1 LVVGGGWTGDG
12 GEGRGGEEGNDGRV
26 VGRNTAVKTYVV
38 VVVVWV
44 GVWVAGSMI
53 KFKLGWVGG
62 LVVQKRG
69 RIQYQTKTHVARLG
83 ELYR

>member
-1 LVVGGGWTGDG
+1 MEGWGRGTRERRAGGW
-12 GEGRGGEEGNDGRV
+12 E
-26 VGRNTAVKTYVV
+26 NTAVKTYVV

-44 GVWVAGSMI
+44 GGVWVAGSMI

-62 LVVQKRG
+62 SKFKRG
-69 RIQYQTKTHVARLG
+69 GVFNTKTKTHVGEHVG